1 MSHTEE
7 SAAPRGWALVT
18 GSTSGIGRETALLL
32 ARDGYSVIVSGR
44 DEARAGEV
52 VDRITTDGGT
62 ALALTADLSDTAA
75 VRTLATDAL
84 EVAGGVIDV
93 LVNNAGGGTFAAT
106 EDTTDDMFDVAF
118 KVHVK
123 APFILTAA
131 LAPLMAQRGG
141 GAIVNVGSISADL
154 AASGVAIFQASKA
167 ALDMLTKS
175 WTAEY
180 GPRGVRVNTV
190 NPGFVITPANE
201 AFRDGYG
208 PFVETVP
215 ARRGA
220 EPEEVAEVIRFLISP
235 AASYIQGAAIAVD
248 GGRTAVLPM

>member
-75 VRTLATDAL
+75 VRTLATDA
-84 EVAGGVIDV
+84 
-93 LVNNAGGGTFAAT
+93 
-106 EDTTDDMFDVAF
+106 
-118 KVHVK
+118 
-123 APFILTAA
+123 
-131 LAPLMAQRGG
+131 RGG
-141 GAIVNVGSISADL
+141 GRRDRRPGEQRGRRHLRGHGRHHRRHVRRRLQGARQRAVHPHRGARPVDG
-154 AASGVAIFQASKA
+154 AARWWGDRQRRLHQRRS
-167 ALDMLTKS
+167 
-175 WTAEY
+175 
-180 GPRGVRVNTV
+180 RGVRCCDL
-190 NPGFVITPANE
+190 PGLQGRAGHAHEILDRGVRSARRPGQHREPRLCDHPANE

-248 GGRTAVLPM
+248 GGRAAVLPM